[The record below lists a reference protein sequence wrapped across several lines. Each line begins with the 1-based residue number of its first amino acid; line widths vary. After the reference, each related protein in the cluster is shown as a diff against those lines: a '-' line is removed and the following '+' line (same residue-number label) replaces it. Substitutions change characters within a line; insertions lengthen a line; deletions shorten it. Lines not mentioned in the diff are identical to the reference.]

1 VSKHPTLLKNTGKMP
16 WEKVQNVLLTYL
28 KQVGVV
34 FERSESLINPER
46 RIHGVKVDNKM
57 IQIVRSPG
65 STTNVRRLRSY
76 RANGK
81 TTNLEEG
88 ESSGV

>member
-1 VSKHPTLLKNTGKMP
+1 MP
-16 WEKVQNVLLTYL
+16 WDKVQNVLLTYL

-57 IQIVRSPG
+57 IQIVRSPWLH
-65 STTNVRRLRSY
+65 N
-76 RANGK
+76 
-81 TTNLEEG
+81 
-88 ESSGV
+88 

>member
-1 VSKHPTLLKNTGKMP
+1 MSKHPTLLKNTGKMP

-46 RIHGVKVDNKM
+46 RVNGVKVDNKM
-57 IQIVRSPG
+57 IQIVRASG
-65 STTNVRRLRSY
+65 FTTNVRRPRSY

-88 ESSGV
+88 GK